1 MSAEVERL
9 QRLLG
14 GPGLIGL
21 RRRLRARYERGDSR
35 DELTLTNLS
44 AAERRALEGLLGK
57 PSRAA
62 TTMRVRRTEL
72 DAAISQAGLAAD
84 LRGAL
89 IALDGPIHD
98 LNAAR
103 AAHEQAWRDL
113 LGRIDEPRIRALVSD
128 VVGGAL
134 LKRLSAGDVE
144 RAATLLAQ
152 AKAVLKR
159 LPARGI
165 PLARLAAE
173 VLGDSHAL
181 DAGKPAATLVLR
193 TCAAD
198 TQLDADE
205 RVREQWMRLGVTVN
219 ELARPALALN
229 LCAHD
234 DSSAAT
240 LARAAASQGEPVH
253 LSLRALLR
261 QPPAWDVAGRDVFVC
276 ENPAVVAIAADAL
289 GATSAPLVCTEGMP
303 AAAQRTLLAQLAGRG
318 GQLRYHGDFDWPG
331 LAVGNFVMRTFGAAP
346 WRFGLEDY
354 LAAACP
360 DRGGLLTAAG
370 RVEAAWDARLS
381 AAMAERLIVVHEEAV
396 ADVLLRDLQIDLSG
410 A

>member
-1 MSAEVERL
+1 VSAEVERL

-14 GPGLIGL
+14 GPELTGL

-44 AAERRALEGLLGK
+44 AAERRALEGLLGR
-57 PSRAA
+57 PARAA
-62 TTMRVRRTEL
+62 ATMRVRRAEL

-98 LNAAR
+98 LAAAR
-103 AAHEQAWRDL
+103 AAREQAWCEL
-113 LGRIDEPRIRALVSD
+113 LSRIDEPRIRVLASD
-128 VVGGAL
+128 AAGVAL
-134 LKRLSAGDVE
+134 LKRVSAGDVE
-144 RAATLLAQ
+144 RADTLLAE

-181 DAGKPAATLVLR
+181 DAGRPAATLVLR

-198 TQLDADE
+198 SQLEADE
-205 RVREQWMRLGVTVN
+205 RARDQWMRLGVTVN

-229 LCAHD
+229 LRAHD
-234 DSSAAT
+234 DSPAAT
-240 LARAAASQGEPVH
+240 LARTAASQGEPVH

-261 QPPAWDVAGRDVFVC
+261 QPPAWEVAGRDVFVC

-289 GATSAPLVCTEGMP
+289 GASCAPLVCTEGMP
-303 AAAQRTLLAQLAGRG
+303 AAAQRTLLAQLAGLG
-318 GQLRYHGDFDWPG
+318 GRLRYHGDFDWPG
-331 LAVGNFVMRTFGAAP
+331 LTVGNFVMRTFGAAP

-354 LAAACP
+354 LAACP
-360 DRGGLLTAAG
+360 DRGGPLTAAG
-370 RVEAAWDARLS
+370 HIKADWDTRLS
-381 AAMAERLIVVHEEAV
+381 AAMAERLIVVHEESV
-396 ADVLLRDLQIDLSG
+396 ADVLLRDLQTNLRG